1 MHSYSFE
8 GLFPSGFYYFK
19 PVVLRCPI
27 WQGRIPARGVSSFL
41 NHLIPF
47 FNSGKFSALAAP
59 SLFYPITAF
68 SLGTDQIHSIHFS
81 LCALCHQ
88 ASFVFSVS
96 LPLLS
101 AIWIS
106 SLLLFP
112 NTLILSTSV
121 PNVFL

>member
-81 LCALCHQ
+81 LC
-88 ASFVFSVS
+88 FVS
-96 LPLLS
+96 P
-101 AIWIS
+101 
-106 SLLLFP
+106 SLLRIFSLFASLVC
-112 NTLILSTSV
+112 NLDKFFTSISQYTDS
-121 PNVFL
+121 LYISA